1 VIGPLVSWNLFF
13 VASRFYVTGPLLYGI
28 FLSKHKI
35 DLDFKM
41 IITADSDI

>member
-1 VIGPLVSWNLFF
+1 MKPFF

-35 DLDFKM
+35 NLDFKR
-41 IITADSDI
+41 IITEDSNI

>member
-28 FLSKHKI
+28 FLSKQKI
-35 DLDFKM
+35 NLDFKS
-41 IITADSDI
+41 IIAADSNI